1 MRCDNGTAIDLLG
14 MTHHLIDIWQGIGY
28 SQLIAV
34 APDDTTC
41 KVSAPAHKTYLAQAL
56 NAFIGEEQAI
66 EVLGIG
72 LANHIEIALEPGL
85 IDAGMGEEVLL
96 GSNSLLMGQFEP
108 MAFSVEAVESFGLT
122 IIITITQAHIM
133 IVKREVM
140 HIVVAQQEDN
150 LIGMTIAEGD
160 NVNQTLHGCG
170 PVDVLIGIG
179 IDIIPQED
187 NLGVFA

>member
-1 MRCDNGTAIDLLG
+1 MRCDDGTAINLLG
-14 MTHHLIDIWQGIGY
+14 MTHHLIDIGQGIGY

-41 KVSAPAHKTYLAQAL
+41 KEPTPAHKTYLAQSL

-66 EVLGIG
+66 EVIGIG

-96 GSNSLLMGQFEP
+96 GTNSLLVGQFEP
-108 MAFSVEAVESFGLT
+108 MAISVEAMKGFCLT

>member
-1 MRCDNGTAIDLLG
+1 MGRPSNLLG

-41 KVSAPAHKTYLAQAL
+41 KVSAPAHKTYLAQGL

-66 EVLGIG
+66 EVIGIG

-187 NLGVFA
+187 NPGVVA